1 MITVSRLLRQARRA
15 QGLTYEKLARKTRI
29 KSVFLEAIEHEQ
41 WHNLPEY
48 PVVLGFVRNI
58 GATLDLDEDKVA
70 AFLRR
75 DYPQKKLAVNPKPD
89 IAKEFHWN
97 PKLTFFI
104 GVLAIL
110 LVVIGYLL
118 FQYAKFSS
126 PPVLTV
132 NTPSENQI
140 VENKN
145 LKVSGKTDLDA
156 TVKVNNQPVLVG
168 DKGEFET
175 EIEIFEGTREIKV
188 ISRSRSGKETTI
200 SRKIKP
206 QLK

>member
-1 MITVSRLLRQARRA
+1 MITVGRLLRQARRT

-29 KSVFLEAIEHEQ
+29 KAAFLESIEREE
-41 WHNLPEY
+41 WHKLPEY
-48 PVVLGFVRNI
+48 QVILGFVKNI
-58 GATLDLDEDKVA
+58 GVMLDLDEDKVA

-75 DYPQKKLAVNPKPD
+75 DYPQKKVIVNPNLD
-89 IAKEFHWN
+89 ITKEFHWN
-97 PKLTFFI
+97 PRFTFI
-104 GVLAIL
+104 ISVLAIFFI
-110 LVVIGYLL
+110 VISYLL
-118 FQYAKFSS
+118 FQYVKFSS
-126 PPVLTV
+126 SPALFV
-132 NTPSENQI
+132 NTPSENQVI
-140 VENKN
+140 ENKN

-156 TVKVNNQPVLVG
+156 TVKVNNQSVLVG

-175 EIEIFEGTREIKV
+175 EIEIFEGTTEIKV